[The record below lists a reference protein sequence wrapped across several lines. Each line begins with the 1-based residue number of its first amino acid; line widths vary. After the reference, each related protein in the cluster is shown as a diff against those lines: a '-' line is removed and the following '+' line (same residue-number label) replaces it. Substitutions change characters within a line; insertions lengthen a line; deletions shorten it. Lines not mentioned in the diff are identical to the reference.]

1 MAAPVTI
8 KLSTPVQFGK
18 DSEPIAELVLKPTA
32 RAFRELT
39 LPIKDDGTVLFQ
51 PYELAKIG
59 LKLAGQPAPVLDLMD
74 VADMMEVATAVM
86 GFLDPSRRTGTGP

>member
-1 MAAPVTI
+1 MAASVTI
-8 KLSTPVQFGK
+8 RLSTPVQFGN
-18 DSEPIAELVLKPTA
+18 DSEPISELVLKPTA